1 MADPTDLS
9 IAEARDALLRK
20 ELSAEELARAHID
33 AIGRANEALNAFVL
47 TTPEHA
53 LEAAKESDA
62 RIAKGEARPLEG
74 IPLGIKD
81 LFATK
86 GYRTTACSHILDG
99 FTPTYESTVT
109 ANLWNAGAV
118 MLGKLNNDEFA
129 MGSSNETSHYGPVVN
144 PWRRTGSNAKL
155 VPGGSSGG
163 SSAAVAARLCMG
175 ATATDTGGS
184 IRQPAAVTGTVG
196 IKPTYGRCSR
206 WGIVAF
212 ASSLDQAGP
221 IARTVQD
228 AAILLKA
235 MASHDPKDTTSV
247 DAPVPDYEAAVNLGV
262 KGLTV
267 GIPKEYRVPGMAAEI
282 DALWEQGVK
291 WLEAAGAKIKKVSLP
306 HTKYALP
313 SYYIVAPAE
322 ASSNLARYDGVR
334 YGLREPGND
343 VISLY
348 ENTRS
353 AGFGAEVKRR
363 ILIGTYVLSAGYY
376 DAYYLKAQKVRSLIK
391 RDFDEAF
398 QEVDV
403 ILTPTTPS
411 PAFALGE
418 KSGDPVEMY
427 LNDIFTVTVNMAGL
441 PGMSVPAGL
450 SSEGTPLG
458 LQLIGRPFDEETLFR
473 VGRAIEQAAGPLAKP
488 QDWWSRAA

>member
-1 MADPTDLS
+1 VTRLTDLT
-9 IAEARDALLRK
+9 IADAREGLRAKTFSSQELTQAHLEAIEA
-20 ELSAEELARAHID
+20 
-33 AIGRANEALNAFVL
+33 ANTALNVYVL
-47 TTPEHA
+47 PTPERA
-53 LEAAKESDA
+53 LEMAAASDA
-62 RIAKGEARPLEG
+62 RLSKGEGGALEG

-81 LFATK
+81 LFCTK
-86 GYRTTACSHILDG
+86 DVRTTACSHILDG
-99 FTPTYESTVT
+99 FIPSYESTVT
-109 ANLWNAGAV
+109 ANLWAEGAM

-129 MGSSNETSHYGPVVN
+129 MGSSNETSFYGPAVN
-144 PWRRTGSNAKL
+144 PWRRSGSDAKL

-163 SSAAVAARLCMG
+163 SSAAVAAHLCMG

-184 IRQPAAVTGTVG
+184 IRQPAAITGTVG

-221 IARTVQD
+221 IARTVRD

-235 MASHDPKDTTSV
+235 MSSHDPKDTTSA
-247 DAPVPDYEAAVNLGV
+247 DLPVPDFEAAVGQGV
-262 KGLTV
+262 KGLTI
-267 GIPKEYRVPGMAAEI
+267 GIPKEYRVEGMAPEVEALWQQGIAWLKDAGAEI
-282 DALWEQGVK
+282 KE
-291 WLEAAGAKIKKVSLP
+291 VSLP

-334 YGLREPGND
+334 YGLREPGSD
-343 VISLY
+343 VISMY
-348 ENTRS
+348 ENTRE

-363 ILIGTYVLSAGYY
+363 VLIGTYVLSAGYY
-376 DAYYLKAQKVRSLIK
+376 DAYYLKAQKVRTLIK
-391 RDFDEAF
+391 RDFDQAF
-398 QEVDV
+398 EGVDA
-403 ILTPTTPS
+403 ILTPTTPG
-411 PAFALGE
+411 PAFAIGE
-418 KSGDPVEMY
+418 KSGDPLEMY

-458 LQLIGRPFDEETLFR
+458 LQLIGRAFDEETLFR
-473 VGRAIEQAAGPLAKP
+473 AGQVIEAAAGVSAKP
-488 QDWWSRAA
+488 ADWWSKGV

>member
-9 IAEARDALLRK
+9 IAEAREALLRK
-20 ELSAEELARAHID
+20 DLSAEELARAHID

-47 TTPEHA
+47 TTPERA

-62 RIAKGEARPLEG
+62 RIGKGKARPLEG

-86 GYRTTACSHILDG
+86 GVRTTACSHILDG

-144 PWRRTGSNAKL
+144 PWRRKGSNAKL

-247 DAPVPDYEAAVNLGV
+247 DAPVPDYEAAANLGV

-334 YGLREPGND
+334 YGLREPGSD

>member
-9 IAEARDALLRK
+9 IAEAREALLRK

-47 TTPEHA
+47 TTPERA

-62 RIAKGEARPLEG
+62 RIGKGKARPLEG

-86 GYRTTACSHILDG
+86 GVRTTACSHILDG

-144 PWRRTGSNAKL
+144 PWRRKGSNAKL

-247 DAPVPDYEAAVNLGV
+247 DAPVPDYEAAANLGV

-322 ASSNLARYDGVR
+322 ASSNLSRYDGVR
-334 YGLREPGND
+334 YGLREPGSD

>member
-1 MADPTDLS
+1 VSELIELT
-9 IAEARDALLRK
+9 IAEAREGLCK
-20 ELSAEELARAHID
+20 KSFSSGELTEAHIE
-33 AIGRANEALNAFVL
+33 AIENGNDTLNAFVL
-47 TTPEHA
+47 PTPERA
-53 LEAAKESDA
+53 MEMAKASDA
-62 RIAKGEARPLEG
+62 RLAKGESGALEG

-81 LFATK
+81 LFCTQ
-86 GYRTTACSHILDG
+86 GVRTTACSHILDG

-109 ANLWNAGAV
+109 ANLWAQGAV

-129 MGSSNETSHYGPVVN
+129 MGSSNETSYYGPVIN
-144 PWRRTGSNAKL
+144 PWRRKGSTAKL

-175 ATATDTGGS
+175 ATGTDTGGS

-206 WGIVAF
+206 FGIVAF

-221 IARTVQD
+221 IARTVRD
-228 AAILLKA
+228 AAILLRA
-235 MASHDPKDTTSV
+235 MASHDPRDTTSV
-247 DAPVPDYEAAVNLGV
+247 DLPVPDYEAAVERGV
-262 KGLTV
+262 KGLTI
-267 GIPKEYRVPGMAAEI
+267 GIPAEYRIPGMAPEI
-282 DALWEQGVK
+282 EALWQKGVE
-291 WLEAAGAKIKKVSLP
+291 WLKSAGAKIKDVSLP

-334 YGLREPGND
+334 YGLRAKGAD
-343 VISLY
+343 VIAMY
-348 ENTRS
+348 ENTRA

-376 DAYYLKAQKVRSLIK
+376 DAYYLKAQKVRTLIK
-391 RDFDEAF
+391 ADFDTAF
-398 QEVDV
+398 ETVDA
-403 ILTPTTPS
+403 ILAPTTPG

-458 LQLIGRPFDEETLFR
+458 LQLIGKAFDEETLFR
-473 VGRAIEQAAGPLAKP
+473 TGRIMEEAAGPLAKP
-488 QDWWSRAA
+488 HDWWSKAA